1 MKATIAAVAIASA
14 LLVAPASARDRD
26 VGNALL
32 GTGAGLIVFGPVGA
46 VAGAAVGYTA
56 GEGIARSWGIR
67 RPPRKVRKPANR

>member
-1 MKATIAAVAIASA
+1 MKVVIVIAAVAAS
-14 LLVAPASARDRD
+14 LVAMPASARDRN

-46 VAGAAVGYTA
+46 IAGAAVGYTA

-67 RPPRKVRKPANR
+67 RPTRKVRRAKSR